1 MRDTERGRNIGR
13 GRSRLSAGSLLWDLI
28 PGSHPE
34 LKADRCS
41 TLCWAPWLLLAG
53 IHPYTSQPSL
63 FLLLLE
69 MSLLLFRHSLVHS
82 QTFLNCHL
90 RVPTSYAY
98 KSIMIIFPKK
108 FWEEEVVV
116 GLDENISALIT
127 KPLLLMM

>member
-1 MRDTERGRNIGR
+1 MAFWQGVGLNMI
-13 GRSRLSAGSLLWDLI
+13 SRQAL
-28 PGSHPE
+28 
-34 LKADRCS
+34 R
-41 TLCWAPWLLLAG
+41 WAPWLLLVG

-90 RVPTSYAY
+90 RVATSYAY
-98 KSIMIIFPKK
+98 KSIIIIFPKK